1 MRFKELYI
9 ESDIKAL
16 PWRRRLESKIRE
28 AQKVTCLP
36 ESVMRDW
43 FWMNKRYKN
52 VSITEAVETAKTKG
66 SQLKNWTKSLN

>member
-43 FWMNKRYKN
+43 FWMNKN
-52 VSITEAVETAKTKG
+52 VSITEAVETAKTKVH
-66 SQLKNWTKSLN
+66 S